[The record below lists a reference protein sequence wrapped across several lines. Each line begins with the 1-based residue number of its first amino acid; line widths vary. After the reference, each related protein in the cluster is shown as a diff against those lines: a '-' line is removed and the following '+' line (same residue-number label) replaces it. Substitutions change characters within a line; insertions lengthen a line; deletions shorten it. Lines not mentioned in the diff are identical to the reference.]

1 MDWDLFLKTAILVL
15 YVVGMLLIAYF
26 TRKRSKTVGD
36 TLLGNRSMGGWLTAF
51 AYGTTYFSAVI
62 FIGYAGEQGYA
73 FGFHSLWIGVGN
85 ALIGA
90 ALAWLLLGKRT
101 RNTTVLLGTKTMPEY
116 FSARYDDKYLKL
128 FSALVVVVFLLP
140 YSASVYTGL
149 GYLFK
154 SVFNID
160 FIWVVLAMA
169 ALTAVYLFFGGYF
182 ATAVSDFA
190 QGLIMLVGVVV
201 MIAFVFNYEAV
212 GGFVEG
218 LSHIAE
224 KREELGL
231 GISGTGVWQLV
242 ALVLLTS
249 LGSWGLPQIVHKFH
263 TVKDESAIKKA
274 TWVSTAFALIIGVGA
289 YLVGCTAVLIFE
301 NAAAVPV
308 DQRIPELLAKTLPAG
323 LLGLIAVLV
332 LSASMSTLSGLTLS
346 VASAAGVDIMK
357 GYIKKDAPDKT
368 VNLTIKLVG
377 VIVIAISAGIAVYND
392 FYQQANGKA
401 TTIVNLM
408 SLSWGVLAGAFIG
421 PYIYGLYSK
430 RATKA
435 GAYASMIGTLVLTA
449 ALYIVSKTVPS
460 AAPVLTPP
468 AIGVFTMAYS
478 MLVVPVVSRFTR
490 RPPQALVDKVFAAAV
505 LPVGEVKEADAAELH
520 GEKSAEEN
528 AKTAAGEDKKEE
540 GI

>member
-15 YVVGMLLIAYF
+15 YVAGMLLVAFF
-26 TRKRSKTVGD
+26 TRKRALTVGD
-36 TLLGNRSMGGWLTAF
+36 TLLGNRNMGGWLTAF

-62 FIGYAGEQGYA
+62 FIGYAGEQGYS

-90 ALAWLLLGKRT
+90 ALAWILLGKRT
-101 RNTTVLLGTKTMPEY
+101 RNVTVLLGTKTMPEY
-116 FSARYDDKYLKL
+116 FSARYEDKYLKL
-128 FSALVVVVFLLP
+128 ISALVVVIFLLP

-154 SVFNID
+154 SVFGID

-169 ALTAVYLFFGGYF
+169 ALTAIYLFFGGYF

-190 QGLIMLVGVVV
+190 QGIIMLIGVVV

-212 GGFVEG
+212 GGFLEG
-218 LSHIAE
+218 LGKISE
-224 KREELGL
+224 KRDELGL
-231 GISGTGVWQLV
+231 HISGTGIWQLI

-249 LGSWGLPQIVHKFH
+249 VGSWGLPQIVHKFH
-263 TVKDESAIKKA
+263 TVKDENAIKKA
-274 TWVSTAFALIIGVGA
+274 TWVSTAFALIIGIGA

-301 NAAAVPV
+301 NTAAVPV
-308 DQRIPELLAKTLPAG
+308 DQRIPQLLSKTLPAG
-323 LLGLIAVLV
+323 LLGLIVVLV

-357 GYIKKDAPDKT
+357 GYIRKNASDKA

-377 VIVIAISAGIAVYND
+377 VAVIAVSAAIAIYND
-392 FYQQANGKA
+392 FYQQANGRS

-430 RATKA
+430 RATRA
-435 GAYASMIGTLVLTA
+435 GAYVSIIGTLVITA
-449 ALYIVSKTVPS
+449 ALYIVSRTAPS
-460 AAPVLTPP
+460 AAAVLTPP
-468 AIGVFTMAYS
+468 AIGVFTMVYS
-478 MLVVPVVSRFTR
+478 MIAVPIVSRFTR
-490 RPPQALVDKVFAAAV
+490 RPSEALVNSVFEAAS
-505 LPVGEVKEADAAELH
+505 LPVNEVKQAVTAPSE
-520 GEKSAEEN
+520 SRSEN
-528 AKTAAGEDKKEE
+528 
-540 GI
+540 